1 MGDFFSLDKIFDI
14 FNYIF
19 WFFLLNLFFMILN
32 IPSVSFF
39 LFLGISNISSYFPL
53 FLICLIP
60 IGPSLTSLLYCTGK
74 LIRNKDLNIIN
85 DFIKGLKLNFKQATF
100 LWCFELI
107 VVFILYSNI
116 KFFSTSKYSLVSTCL
131 FASLSI
137 ILLLMTPYIY
147 ILISRFTMTN
157 MSIVKSSLILVFTR
171 PIITIS
177 NIVIII
183 FSLILFEMTPGTI
196 ILFISSIFAFLLSFT
211 NKALLLELE
220 TTKTS

>member
-1 MGDFFSLDKIFDI
+1 
-14 FNYIF
+14 
-19 WFFLLNLFFMILN
+19 
-32 IPSVSFF
+32 
-39 LFLGISNISSYFPL
+39 
-53 FLICLIP
+53 
-60 IGPSLTSLLYCTGK
+60 
-74 LIRNKDLNIIN
+74 
-85 DFIKGLKLNFKQATF
+85 
-100 LWCFELI
+100 
-107 VVFILYSNI
+107 
-116 KFFSTSKYSLVSTCL
+116 
-131 FASLSI
+131 
-137 ILLLMTPYIY
+137 
-147 ILISRFTMTN
+147 MTN